1 MNVIANGRAR
11 QSPEGATVDA
21 FIRSLDLDP
30 RFVIVEYNGEPLA
43 RQRYDD
49 TALSDG
55 DRIELVKAVAGG

>member
-1 MNVIANGRAR
+1 VNVVANGRMR

-30 RFVIVEYNGEPLA
+30 RFVIVEYNGKPLA
-43 RQRYDD
+43 RKQYDN
-49 TALSDG
+49 TSLSDG